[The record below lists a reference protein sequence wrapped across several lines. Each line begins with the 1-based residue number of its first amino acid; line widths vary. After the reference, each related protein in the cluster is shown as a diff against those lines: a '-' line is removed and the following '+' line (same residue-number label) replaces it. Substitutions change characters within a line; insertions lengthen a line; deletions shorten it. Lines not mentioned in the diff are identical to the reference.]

1 MQTYWTVSPHDTVAV
16 LKEPDG
22 ESAAAFLLQV
32 RSLEAVRATTLCVY
46 NRKEMSGMI
55 EGLGPSPG
63 PSYRSQNTKP
73 PELRYYALLSD
84 GAREVRF
91 ERVAAG

>member
-16 LKEPDG
+16 LDEPDG
-22 ESAAAFLLQV
+22 ESATAFLLQV
-32 RSLEAVRATTLCVY
+32 RSLEAVRTPTLRAY

-63 PSYRSQNTKP
+63 PSERGMARG
-73 PELRYYALLSD
+73 PELLVALTLFFYD
-84 GAREVRF
+84 PVTTT
-91 ERVAAG
+91 